1 MTPHSSLND
10 RSKPERFAE
19 VDGLKAIGI
28 LAVVLIHSTRS
39 FWDPSQSLGEHEL
52 KQVLRFAVPGFLAV
66 SGFLY
71 ATDGSIPLKLSLD
84 RLRRVLF
91 PYFVASISAEAF
103 WAIRGAPHDLATIGY
118 NLAIANSF
126 GQYYYVF
133 VLLPLVLVSPLLVKL
148 PRRLLWILFL
158 GCLVLQGLYEMHVIG
173 GFNAIWRVRNPIM
186 WWPYFLMGWL
196 ARLHYQRLRAWVI
209 HNRSFAG
216 IMFCIGVLA
225 CWQVRRIPELSDLE
239 SLAGW
244 VGIFASIGLIFVLS
258 CGREVNAFVRWL
270 SEATYAIYLF
280 HLFFVVPGVAS
291 IRAQFGAFEPL
302 TIASI
307 WCIGLIGSVGIVV
320 IARTALGDRSRDV
333 VGA

>member
-1 MTPHSSLND
+1 MTPDSSMND
-10 RSKPERFAE
+10 QSKPERFAE
-19 VDGLKAIGI
+19 ADVLKAIGI
-28 LAVVLIHSTRS
+28 LVVVLIHSTRS
-39 FWDPSQSLGEHEL
+39 FWDPSESLGEQEL
-52 KQVLRFAVPGFLAV
+52 KQALRFAVPGFLAV

-71 ATDGSIPLKLSLD
+71 ATIESVPLKLSLG
-84 RLRRVLF
+84 RLRRILF
-91 PYFVASISAEAF
+91 PYLVASISAEAF

-118 NLAIANSF
+118 NLAVANSF

-133 VLLPLVLVSPLLVKL
+133 VLVPLVFLAPLLARL
-148 PRRLLWILFL
+148 PSRILWILFL
-158 GCLVLQGLYEMHVIG
+158 GGLALQGLYETHVIG
-173 GFNAIWRVRNPIM
+173 SFNAIWRVRNQIM

-225 CWQVRRIPELSDLE
+225 CWQVRRMPELSDLE
-239 SLAGW
+239 LLAEW

-258 CGREVNAFVRWL
+258 CGRQVNAFVRWL

-320 IARTALGDRSRDV
+320 IARTAFGGRSRDV